1 MKIVQQLLEA
11 KGSDVW
17 SVGPGDSVYDA
28 IHLMA
33 EKEVGALLVMEGD
46 RMVGIFSER
55 DYARSVIL
63 KGRSSRETRVSE
75 IMTAEVVAG
84 RLDQRIE
91 TCLALMTEHRIRHL
105 PIVEDGQVR
114 GMISIGDL
122 VKAIIA
128 EQQATIEQL
137 EQYITG

>member
-1 MKIVQQLLEA
+1 MKIVHQLLEA
-11 KGSDVW
+11 KGSEVW
-17 SVGPGDSVYDA
+17 SIAPDASVFEA
-28 IHLMA
+28 IRQMA

-46 RMVGIFSER
+46 KLEGILSER

-63 KGRSSRETRVSE
+63 KGRSSRETKVSE
-75 IMTAEVVAG
+75 IMTREVVTG

-91 TCLALMTEHRIRHL
+91 SCLALMTERRIRHL
-105 PIVEDGQVR
+105 PIVEEGKVV
-114 GMISIGDL
+114 GMISMGDL

>member
-1 MKIVQQLLEA
+1 MKIVHQLLEE

-17 SVGPGDSVYDA
+17 SIAPDASVYEA
-28 IHLMA
+28 IRAMA
-33 EKEVGALLVMEGD
+33 EKGVGALVVMDAD
-46 RMVGIFSER
+46 RLAGILSER

-63 KGRSSRETRVSE
+63 KGRSSRETKVSE
-75 IMTAEVVAG
+75 IMTGEVVTG

-91 TCLALMTEHRIRHL
+91 SCLALMTERRIRHL
-105 PIVEDGQVR
+105 PIVDDGQVV
-114 GMISIGDL
+114 GMISMGDL